1 MGGAWAGFLVRRGR
15 RGRHPL
21 PGKQHHAG
29 VAGRP
34 ALVVVELRDQE
45 FDRLSPEQIVALID
59 SGDRARQISGPA
71 KGGDLQLFPLAN
83 RTHARGG

>member
-1 MGGAWAGFLVRRGR
+1 
-15 RGRHPL
+15 
-21 PGKQHHAG
+21 

-59 SGDRARQISGPA
+59 SGDRGRQISRPA
-71 KGGDLQLFPLAN
+71 ECGKL
-83 RTHARGG
+83 